1 MVAMQMARQNVT
13 QRIWI
18 YSRRKERIARAHGV
32 HTLILLCDPCGEH
45 PRLQQQIGG
54 TGLHM
59 EKVERLQQA

>member
-1 MVAMQMARQNVT
+1 MVAMQMARQDVA

-45 PRLQQQIGG
+45 PRLEQQIRR
-54 TGLHM
+54 TSLCM

>member
-1 MVAMQMARQNVT
+1 MVAMQMAWQDVA

-32 HTLILLCDPCGEH
+32 HHLILLCVSCGEH
-45 PRLQQQIGG
+45 PGLEQQVCF
-54 TGLHM
+54 TSLDM